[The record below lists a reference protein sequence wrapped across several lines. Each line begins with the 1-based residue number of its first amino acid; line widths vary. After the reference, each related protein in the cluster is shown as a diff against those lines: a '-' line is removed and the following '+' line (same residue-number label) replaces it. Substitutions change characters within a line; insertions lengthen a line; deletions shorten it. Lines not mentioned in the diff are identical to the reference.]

1 MKNLRISDEILAKL
15 HNKHGV
21 TRREV
26 QQCFENKC
34 GLYLMD
40 DREEHRSDPPTLWFV
55 APTNAGRL
63 LKVIFIFKDGQVF
76 LRSAYDANE
85 AVQSL
90 YEKHGQ

>member
-1 MKNLRISDEILAKL
+1 MKNLRISDAILAKL

-21 TRREV
+21 TYREV
-26 QQCFENKC
+26 VQCFENKC
-34 GLYLMD
+34 GLLLTD
-40 DREEHRSDPPTLWFV
+40 DREEHRSDPPTMWFV
-55 APTNAGRL
+55 APTNSGRM

-85 AVQSL
+85 AVQRL